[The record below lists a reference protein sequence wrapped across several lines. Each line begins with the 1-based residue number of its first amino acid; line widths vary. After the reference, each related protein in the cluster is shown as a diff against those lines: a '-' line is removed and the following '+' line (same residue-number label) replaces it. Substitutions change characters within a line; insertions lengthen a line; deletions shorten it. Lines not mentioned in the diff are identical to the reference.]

1 MCKPRSNPNL
11 SDLDLELP
19 SYTPDE
25 VWALVDRIPNGP
37 TTHWDTFS
45 KGILG
50 SVQNLLLPDHP
61 DAAYGI
67 ARAWAERGPKFTEKG
82 FEAAWKARLKDP
94 WRSASI
100 DTLRALAAE
109 AAVGDGEGDGETR
122 AKWDALRQAC
132 GVIAGKLRA
141 RWAEQQSAQA
151 VKERRLL
158 KSAVTGMPIVGK
170 CAAIYALGW
179 SLDRVVLR
187 FLEGTGANL
196 GDFDLT
202 RLEGGGHRFA
212 RAEDAEMF
220 EACHAEEAQLDVV
233 TTSESGTRGR
243 GEEWPTVRQW
253 LTELQQSRA
262 S

>member
-1 MCKPRSNPNL
+1 MASL
-11 SDLDLELP
+11 SEFDFELP
-19 SYTPDE
+19 RYTPDE
-25 VWALVDRIPNGP
+25 VWELVDRIPNGP
-37 TTHWDTFS
+37 TTHWDAFS
-45 KGILG
+45 KGVLAAC
-50 SVQNLLLPDHP
+50 QNLLLEDHP

-67 ARAWAERGPKFTEKG
+67 AKTWAQRGPKYTEKG

-100 DTLRALAAE
+100 DTLRELAAE
-109 AAVGDGEGDGETR
+109 AAAGSDDDEGETR
-122 AKWDALRQAC
+122 AQYDALRQAC
-132 GVIAGKLRA
+132 AVVAGKLRA
-141 RWAEQQSAQA
+141 RWAEQQSAQGA
-151 VKERRLL
+151 SERRLL
-158 KSAVTGMPIVGK
+158 RSAVTGMPIVGK
-170 CAAIYALGW
+170 CAAIYAPGW

-243 GEEWPTVRQW
+243 GEEWTTVRRW